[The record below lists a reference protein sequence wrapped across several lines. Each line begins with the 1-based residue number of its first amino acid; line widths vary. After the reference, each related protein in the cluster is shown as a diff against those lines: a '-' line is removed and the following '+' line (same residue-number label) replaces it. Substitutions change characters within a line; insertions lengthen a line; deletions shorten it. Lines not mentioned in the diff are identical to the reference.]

1 MRKRSNLRI
10 DCDLSG
16 VDWRLVR
23 TEVKLIS
30 ESGLNVSKSFLLATL
45 MISHA
50 MLVMLLRFQY
60 GLKDMFTVMEK
71 FGLTSMTI
79 SMKLC
84 AIIVISNYSLSLGYD
99 QHDDF
104 SVSSVVWFDPTS
116 YHLQGDGRRALRFCR
131 AVWSISDTPQQKH

>member
-1 MRKRSNLRI
+1 MRI

-99 QHDDF
+99 QHDNF
-104 SVSSVVWFDPTS
+104 SVSSAVWFDPTS
-116 YHLQGDGRRALRFCR
+116 DHLQGDGRRTLRFCR

>member
-1 MRKRSNLRI
+1 M
-10 DCDLSG
+10 
-16 VDWRLVR
+16 
-23 TEVKLIS
+23 KLIS

-45 MISHA
+45 MTSHA

-99 QHDDF
+99 QHDNL
-104 SVSSVVWFDPTS
+104 SVSSVVRFDPTS
-116 YHLQGDGRRALRFCR
+116 YHLQGDGRRTLRFCR

>member
-1 MRKRSNLRI
+1 MRKRSSLRI

-30 ESGLNVSKSFLLATL
+30 ETGLNVSKLFLLATL

-99 QHDDF
+99 QHDNL
-104 SVSSVVWFDPTS
+104 SVSSVVRFDPTS
-116 YHLQGDGRRALRFCR
+116 YHLQGDGRRTLRFCR

>member
-1 MRKRSNLRI
+1 MRKRSSLRI

-45 MISHA
+45 MTSHA

-99 QHDDF
+99 QHDNL
-104 SVSSVVWFDPTS
+104 SVSSVVRFDPTS
-116 YHLQGDGRRALRFCR
+116 YHLQGDGRRTLRFCR

>member
-1 MRKRSNLRI
+1 MRI

-79 SMKLC
+79 SMKFC
-84 AIIVISNYSLSLGYD
+84 AIIVISNYSFSLGYD
-99 QHDDF
+99 QHDNF

-116 YHLQGDGRRALRFCR
+116 DHLQRDGRRTFRFCR